1 MPRSQNQYH
10 QYHRPGLSLDGDYE
24 ERSSYDPNHAIITEP
39 HDHPAHPHQP
49 ECPCAS
55 PQAAPQTTKPPSL
68 PFSPSLPKTFEHVL
82 GLNTM
87 SVVES
92 HAEGEA
98 CDVVIGGFKSTRGR
112 TMYGRLMNFRNEHN
126 QRVNLL
132 LNEPRGRNGKNAI
145 FLLKPIA
152 HGSERCLV
160 MVKNDA
166 YVPFSVSSIIC
177 ATNVLAELPHAGGP
191 MPRVPFQRYVFET
204 GAGKIMAEAS
214 FTKTLELRYRC
225 DSVTIYCVPSFVL
238 ELGYEVMVPGF
249 GSLKVDIAFGGVF
262 CAFVDVKS
270 VRLRIQSDQGEK
282 LVEAGE
288 RIRRALADCGLE
300 VVHPKDYSIRGIS
313 NIVFIERIGK
323 DGAQKVGL
331 SATVLSPGRLD
342 RSPSG
347 TSTCAWLAVQHC
359 RGQIASE
366 TFRSYSLLGTQF
378 FGRVRGELRV
388 GRYNAIY
395 TSIQGRA
402 WITGFKQVALDPTDP
417 FAMGFRGADQW
428 GPITD
433 KEEDKQEDLVGL
445 GIQFDS
451 IELHTGV
458 TSGRKFQQAHWESAN
473 NALGETF

>member
-1 MPRSQNQYH
+1 MTTQHIPIN
-10 QYHRPGLSLDGDYE
+10 
-24 ERSSYDPNHAIITEP
+24 PNALV
-39 HDHPAHPHQP
+39 QVLKQ
-49 ECPCAS
+49 S
-55 PQAAPQTTKPPSL
+55 PSPPSHDIY
-68 PFSPSLPKTFEHVL
+68 PSHPPSPKNFEHVL

-87 SVVES
+87 SAVES

-98 CDVVIGGFKSTRGR
+98 CDVVIGGFESTRGR
-112 TMYGRLMNFRNEHN
+112 TMYGRLLNFRNEYD

-132 LNEPRGRNGKNAI
+132 LNEPRGWNGKNAI

-152 HGSERCLV
+152 HGSERCLI

-214 FTKTLELRYRC
+214 FTKTLERRYRC
-225 DSVTIYCVPSFVL
+225 DSVTVYCVPSFVL

-270 VRLRIQSDQGEK
+270 IRLRIQSDQGEK

-288 RIRRALADCGLE
+288 RIRRALAGCGLE
-300 VVHPKDYSIRGIS
+300 VVHPKDYSIRGVS

-323 DGAQKVGL
+323 DGVQKVGL
-331 SATVLSPGRLD
+331 SATVLSPGRLS
-342 RSPSG
+342 RSSSG

-395 TSIQGRA
+395 PSIQGRA

-417 FAMGFRGADQW
+417 FAMGFRGPDQW
-428 GPITD
+428 GPMTD
-433 KEEDKQEDLVGL
+433 KKEEKQEDLVGL
-445 GIQFDS
+445 GIQFDL

-458 TSGRKFQQAHWESAN
+458 TSDREFQQAHWESAN